1 MILKSVGTSLLWMT
15 VSLIHSGEI
24 MSMLIKS
31 VRIEMK
37 FDLKLLV
44 AGGSAVDRAPI
55 CQSWD
60 LAGMK
65 FPAVETESRAM
76 AIATLE
82 TDRFDAVLILWSL
95 TDSNSLSLLQALRDH
110 PKAPAIVMLMA
121 ESNQRQGWEWLEQGA
136 GEYLAHDEITPDWLC
151 QKIWS
156 AVRLTRALHGGRSM
170 NLQIEQVLE
179 DNGRL
184 NQVVQDTEKVR
195 NRVVMSLGRNQHQL
209 HTLQRLT
216 NLLNQQLTNL
226 PGLFQTMIDEICA
239 VIPDGQ
245 FGAIALHNPN
255 NSNSLLFS
263 PKKNLNLVAT
273 TGLVRSGFNIEQTF
287 DLENGAIGQVFSTG
301 KSAILRSVN
310 LALNNT
316 QLPDDQLAI
325 QTVPSALCVVAIESP
340 QAGRIGVLALGNW
353 DDGAAFDEEDL
364 RLLIAFSEQ
373 AAIAI
378 DNAKLINALEER
390 EERLALQNT
399 LLSQQNQELESQRQ
413 QNQNQNLKLREAAQ
427 VKSHFLATMSHELRT
442 PMNAIIG
449 FSQLLQRQK
458 LNEFQLDM
466 VGRIFNNGKNLLG
479 LINDILTL
487 SKIEA
492 GRLDMKLEKINL
504 SSLLNV
510 TIDELRSL
518 SEQKGINL
526 VMQAELSNNII
537 VTDRTRL
544 RQVIVNLLSN
554 AVKFTDAGSVTVE
567 AKQVGEDRITIIVR
581 DTGIGIEPE
590 NISYIFEEFRQID
603 QSTTRRHSG
612 TGLGLA
618 ITKWLIQMMGGHITV
633 TSQLGKGSAFRIDLP
648 RIAIFKPAAPPSQAS
663 LPQPKV
669 DPVVLPMIS
678 PSPHFRM

>member
-1 MILKSVGTSLLWMT
+1 
-15 VSLIHSGEI
+15 
-24 MSMLIKS
+24 
-31 VRIEMK
+31 
-37 FDLKLLV
+37 
-44 AGGSAVDRAPI
+44 
-55 CQSWD
+55 
-60 LAGMK
+60 
-65 FPAVETESRAM
+65 
-76 AIATLE
+76 
-82 TDRFDAVLILWSL
+82 
-95 TDSNSLSLLQALRDH
+95 
-110 PKAPAIVMLMA
+110 
-121 ESNQRQGWEWLEQGA
+121 
-136 GEYLAHDEITPDWLC
+136 
-151 QKIWS
+151 
-156 AVRLTRALHGGRSM
+156 
-170 NLQIEQVLE
+170 
-179 DNGRL
+179 
-184 NQVVQDTEKVR
+184 
-195 NRVVMSLGRNQHQL
+195 
-209 HTLQRLT
+209 
-216 NLLNQQLTNL
+216 
-226 PGLFQTMIDEICA
+226 
-239 VIPDGQ
+239 
-245 FGAIALHNPN
+245 
-255 NSNSLLFS
+255 
-263 PKKNLNLVAT
+263 
-273 TGLVRSGFNIEQTF
+273 
-287 DLENGAIGQVFSTG
+287 
-301 KSAILRSVN
+301 
-310 LALNNT
+310 
-316 QLPDDQLAI
+316 
-325 QTVPSALCVVAIESP
+325 VVAIESP

-353 DDGAAFDEEDL
+353 EDEAAFDEEDL
-364 RLLIAFSEQ
+364 RLLMAFSEQ

-390 EERLALQNT
+390 EERLAFQNT

-413 QNQNQNLKLREAAQ
+413 QIQIQNLKLREAAQ

-492 GRLDMKLEKINL
+492 GRLDMKLEKLNL

-518 SEQKGINL
+518 SEQKGIIL
-526 VMQAELSNNII
+526 VMQSQLSNNII

-554 AVKFTDAGSVTVE
+554 AVKFTDSGSVRVE
-567 AKQVGEDRITIIVR
+567 VNQVGEDRITIIVR

-590 NISYIFEEFRQID
+590 NIPYIFEEFRQID

-612 TGLGLA
+612 SGLGLA

-648 RIAIFKPAAPPSQAS
+648 RIAIVKPATPPPSQAS

-678 PSPHFRM
+678 PSPPF

>member
-1 MILKSVGTSLLWMT
+1 
-15 VSLIHSGEI
+15 
-24 MSMLIKS
+24 
-31 VRIEMK
+31 MK
-37 FDLKLLV
+37 FEIKLLV
-44 AGGSAVDRAPI
+44 AGGHTVDRALI

-60 LAGMK
+60 LAGMN

-76 AIATLE
+76 TIATLE
-82 TDRFDAVLILWSL
+82 TDRFDAVLVLWSL
-95 TDSNSLSLLQALRDH
+95 TDGNSLSLLEALRDH
-110 PKAPAIVMLMA
+110 PKAPAIVMMMA

-136 GEYLAHDEITPDWLC
+136 GEYLAYDEITPDLLY

-179 DNGRL
+179 ENDRL

-195 NRVVMSLGRNQHQL
+195 NRVVMSLGRNQQQL
-209 HTLQRLT
+209 NTLQRLT
-216 NLLNQQLTNL
+216 NLLNQRLTNL
-226 PGLFQTMIDEICA
+226 PGLFQTVIDEMCA
-239 VIPDGQ
+239 AIPDGQ

-255 NSNSLLFS
+255 VSNRPLLS
-263 PKKNLNLVAT
+263 PQKNLNLVAT
-273 TGLVRSGFNIEQTF
+273 TGLVRSGFNIESTF
-287 DLENGAIGQVFSTG
+287 DLENGAIGQIFSTG
-301 KSAILRSVN
+301 KSAILRSAD
-310 LALNNT
+310 LALNNI
-316 QLPDDQLAI
+316 QLADDQLAI

-340 QAGRIGVLALGNW
+340 QAGRIGVLVLGHW
-353 DDGAAFDEEDL
+353 EDGAAFDEEDL

-390 EERLALQNT
+390 EERLAFQNT
-399 LLSQQNQELESQRQ
+399 LLSQHNQELENQRQ
-413 QNQNQNLKLREAAQ
+413 QIQTQNLKLREAAQ

-466 VGRIFNNGKNLLG
+466 VGRIFNNGKNLLA
-479 LINDILTL
+479 LINDILDL

-492 GRLDMKLEKINL
+492 GRLDMRLEKINL
-504 SSLLNV
+504 SSLLKV

-526 VMQAELSNNII
+526 VMQTELSNNII

-554 AVKFTDAGSVTVE
+554 AVKFTDSGSVTVE
-567 AKQVGEDRITIIVR
+567 VQQVGEDRIIIIVR

-590 NISYIFEEFRQID
+590 NIPYIFQEFRQIY
-603 QSTTRRHSG
+603 QSTTHRHSG

-633 TSQLGKGSAFRIDLP
+633 TSQPGKGSVFRIDLP
-648 RIAIFKPAAPPSQAS
+648 RIAIVKSTTPSPSQAS

-678 PSPHFRM
+678 PSPPL

>member
-1 MILKSVGTSLLWMT
+1 
-15 VSLIHSGEI
+15 
-24 MSMLIKS
+24 
-31 VRIEMK
+31 MK

-44 AGGSAVDRAPI
+44 AGGSTVHRALI
-55 CQSWD
+55 CQSWN
-60 LAGMK
+60 LAGRN

-82 TDRFDAVLILWSL
+82 ADRFDAVLILWSL
-95 TDSNSLSLLQALRDH
+95 TDGNSLSLLKALRDH
-110 PKAPAIVMLMA
+110 PKAPAIVMVMA
-121 ESNQRQGWEWLEQGA
+121 ESDPRQGWEWLEQGA
-136 GEYLAHDEITPDWLC
+136 GEYIAYDEITPDLLG
-151 QKIWS
+151 QKIWN
-156 AVRLTRALHGGRSM
+156 ALRLTRALHGGRSM
-170 NLQIEQVLE
+170 NLQIEQILK

-226 PGLFQTMIDEICA
+226 PGLFQTMIDEVCA
-239 VIPDGQ
+239 AIPDSQ
-245 FGAIALHNPN
+245 FGAIGLHNPN
-255 NSNSLLFS
+255 DSNRLLLS
-263 PKKNLNLVAT
+263 PQILSPQKNLNLVAT
-273 TGLVRSGFNIEQTF
+273 TGLVRSGFNIESTF
-287 DLENGAIGQVFSTG
+287 DLENGAIGRVFSTG
-301 KSAILRSVN
+301 KSAVFRSADLVPN
-310 LALNNT
+310 NNQLAE
-316 QLPDDQLAI
+316 DQLI
-325 QTVPSALCVVAIESP
+325 IETVPSALCVVAIESP

-353 DDGAAFDEEDL
+353 EDEAAFDEEDL
-364 RLLIAFSEQ
+364 RLLMAFSEQ

-390 EERLALQNT
+390 EERLAFQNKV
-399 LLSQQNQELESQRQ
+399 LSQQNQELESQRQ
-413 QNQNQNLKLREAAQ
+413 QIQTQNLKLREAAQ

-458 LNEFQLDM
+458 LNELQLDM
-466 VGRIFNNGKNLLG
+466 VGRIFNNGKNLLA
-479 LINDILTL
+479 LINDILDL

-492 GRLDMKLEKINL
+492 GRLDMRLEKINL
-504 SSLLNV
+504 LSLLKV

-554 AVKFTDAGSVTVE
+554 AVKFTDRGSITVE
-567 AKQVGEDRITIIVR
+567 VQQVGEDRIIIIVR

-590 NISYIFEEFRQID
+590 NIPYIFQEFRQIY
-603 QSTTRRHSG
+603 QSTTHRHSG

-633 TSQLGKGSAFRIDLP
+633 TSQPGKGSVFKIDLP
-648 RIAIFKPAAPPSQAS
+648 RIAIVKPATPPPSPVS

-669 DPVVLPMIS
+669 DPIVLPMIS
-678 PSPHFRM
+678 PNPPL

>member
-1 MILKSVGTSLLWMT
+1 
-15 VSLIHSGEI
+15 
-24 MSMLIKS
+24 
-31 VRIEMK
+31 MK

-44 AGGSAVDRAPI
+44 AGGSTVDRALI

-60 LAGMK
+60 LAGMN

-82 TDRFDAVLILWSL
+82 ADCFDAVLVLWSL
-95 TDSNSLSLLQALRDH
+95 TDGNSLSLLEALRDH
-110 PKAPAIVMLMA
+110 PKAPAMVMVMA
-121 ESNQRQGWEWLEQGA
+121 ESNQRQGWKWLEQGA
-136 GEYLAHDEITPDWLC
+136 GEYLAYNEITPDLLC

-156 AVRLTRALHGGRSM
+156 ALRLTRALHSGRSI

-179 DNGRL
+179 DNDRL

-195 NRVVMSLGRNQHQL
+195 NRVVMSLGRNQQQL

-216 NLLNQQLTNL
+216 NLLNQRLTNL

-239 VIPDGQ
+239 AIPDSQ

-255 NSNSLLFS
+255 DSNSPLFS
-263 PKKNLNLVAT
+263 PQKNLNLAAT
-273 TGLVRSGFNIEQTF
+273 TGLVRSRFNIESTF
-287 DLENGAIGQVFSTG
+287 DLENGAIGQIFSTG
-301 KSAILRSVN
+301 KSAIVRSAD
-310 LALNNT
+310 LPLNNI
-316 QLPDDQLAI
+316 QLADNQLAI
-325 QTVPSALCVVAIESP
+325 QAVPSALCVVAIESP
-340 QAGRIGVLALGNW
+340 QAGRIGVLVLGNW
-353 DDGAAFDEEDL
+353 DDRAAFDEEDL

-390 EERLALQNT
+390 EKRLAFQNA

-413 QNQNQNLKLREAAQ
+413 QIHIQNLKLREAAQ

-449 FSQLLQRQK
+449 FSQFLQRQK

-466 VGRIFNNGKNLLG
+466 VGRIFNNGKNLLA
-479 LINDILTL
+479 LINDILDL

-504 SSLLNV
+504 SSLLKV

-526 VMQAELSNNII
+526 VMQVELSNNII

-554 AVKFTDAGSVTVE
+554 AVKFTDSGSVTVE
-567 AKQVGEDRITIIVR
+567 AQQVGEDRITIIVR

-590 NISYIFEEFRQID
+590 NIPYIFQEFRQIY
-603 QSTTRRHSG
+603 QSTTHRHSG

-618 ITKWLIQMMGGHITV
+618 ITKWLIQMMGGHIMV
-633 TSQLGKGSAFRIDLP
+633 TSQLGKGSVFRIDLP
-648 RIAIFKPAAPPSQAS
+648 RIAIVKSPTQPPSQAS

-669 DPVVLPMIS
+669 DPIVLPMIS
-678 PSPHFRM
+678 PSPPF

>member
-1 MILKSVGTSLLWMT
+1 
-15 VSLIHSGEI
+15 
-24 MSMLIKS
+24 
-31 VRIEMK
+31 MK

-44 AGGSAVDRAPI
+44 AGGSNVDRALI

-60 LAGMK
+60 LAGMN
-65 FPAVETESRAM
+65 FPAVETESRSM

-82 TDRFDAVLILWSL
+82 TDRFDAVLILESL
-95 TDSNSLSLLQALRDH
+95 TDGNSLSLLEALRDQ
-110 PKAPAIVMLMA
+110 PKAPAVVMLMA
-121 ESNQRQGWEWLEQGA
+121 ESNQRKGWEWLEQGA
-136 GEYLAHDEITPDWLC
+136 GEYLAHDEITPDLLC

-179 DNGRL
+179 DNSRL

-195 NRVVMSLGRNQHQL
+195 NRVVMSLGRNQQQL
-209 HTLQRLT
+209 RTLQRLT
-216 NLLNQQLTNL
+216 NLLNQRLTNL
-226 PGLFQTMIDEICA
+226 PGLFQTMIDEVCA
-239 VIPDGQ
+239 AIPDGQ
-245 FGAIALHNPN
+245 FGAIALHNSN
-255 NSNSLLFS
+255 DNSGPLFS
-263 PKKNLNLVAT
+263 PPKNLNLVAT
-273 TGLVRSGFNIEQTF
+273 TGLARSDFDIERTF

-301 KSAILRSVN
+301 KSAVLRSAD
-310 LALNNT
+310 LALHK
-316 QLPDDQLAI
+316 PQLAGKP
-325 QTVPSALCVVAIESP
+325 QLGGEQLAGEQLAGKQSPLETAPSALCVVAIESP
-340 QAGRIGVLALGNW
+340 QAGRIGVLVLGNW
-353 DDGAAFDEEDL
+353 EDGDAFNEEDL

-390 EERLALQNT
+390 EERLAFQNT

-413 QNQNQNLKLREAAQ
+413 QIQTQNLKLREAAQ
-427 VKSHFLATMSHELRT
+427 LKSHFLATMSHELRT

-466 VGRIFNNGKNLLG
+466 VGRIFNNGNNLLA
-479 LINDILTL
+479 LINDILYL

-492 GRLDMKLEKINL
+492 GHLDMKLEKLNL

-510 TIDELRSL
+510 TIAELRSL
-518 SEQKGINL
+518 SEQKGIDL
-526 VMQAELSNNII
+526 VMQAQLSNDII

-544 RQVIVNLLSN
+544 RQIIVNLISN
-554 AVKFTDAGSVTVE
+554 ALKFTDSGSVTIE
-567 AKQVGEDRITIIVR
+567 AKQVGDDRITIIVR

-590 NISYIFEEFRQID
+590 NIPYIFEEFRQID

-618 ITKWLIQMMGGHITV
+618 ITKRLIQMMSGYITV
-633 TSQLGKGSAFRIDLP
+633 TSQPGKGSAFRIDLP
-648 RIAIFKPAAPPSQAS
+648 RIAIVKSGTQPPSQAS

-669 DPVVLPMIS
+669 DPAVLPMIS
-678 PSPHFRM
+678 PSPPF

>member
-1 MILKSVGTSLLWMT
+1 
-15 VSLIHSGEI
+15 
-24 MSMLIKS
+24 
-31 VRIEMK
+31 MK

-44 AGGSAVDRAPI
+44 AGGSNVDRALI

-60 LAGMK
+60 LAGMN

-82 TDRFDAVLILWSL
+82 TDRFDAVLILASL
-95 TDSNSLSLLQALRDH
+95 TDGNSLSLLEALRDQ
-110 PKAPAIVMLMA
+110 PKAPAVVMLMA
-121 ESNQRQGWEWLEQGA
+121 ESNQRKGWEWLEQGA
-136 GEYLAHDEITPDWLC
+136 GEYLAHDEITPDLLC

-179 DNGRL
+179 DNSRL

-195 NRVVMSLGRNQHQL
+195 NRVVMSLGRNQQQL
-209 HTLQRLT
+209 RTLQRLT
-216 NLLNQQLTNL
+216 NLLNQRLTNL
-226 PGLFQTMIDEICA
+226 PGLFQAMIDEVCA
-239 VIPDGQ
+239 AIPDGQ
-245 FGAIALHNPN
+245 FGAIALHNSN
-255 NSNSLLFS
+255 DNSSPLFS
-263 PKKNLNLVAT
+263 PPKNLNLVAT
-273 TGLVRSGFNIEQTF
+273 TGLARSGFNIEQTF

-301 KSAILRSVN
+301 KSAILRSAD
-310 LALNNT
+310 LALGK
-316 QLPDDQLAI
+316 QKLAGDQLADDQSPI
-325 QTVPSALCVVAIESP
+325 EVAPSALCVVAIESP
-340 QAGRIGVLALGNW
+340 QAGRIGVLVLGNW
-353 DDGAAFDEEDL
+353 EDEAAFDEEDL

-390 EERLALQNT
+390 EERLAFQNT

-413 QNQNQNLKLREAAQ
+413 QIQTQNLKLREAAQ
-427 VKSHFLATMSHELRT
+427 LKSHFLATMSHELRT

-466 VGRIFNNGKNLLG
+466 VGRIFNNGNNLLA
-479 LINDILTL
+479 LINDILYL

-492 GRLDMKLEKINL
+492 GHLDMKLEKLNL
-504 SSLLNV
+504 SSLLTV
-510 TIDELRSL
+510 TIAELRSL
-518 SEQKGINL
+518 SEQKGIDL
-526 VMQAELSNNII
+526 MMQAQLNDDII

-544 RQVIVNLLSN
+544 RQIIINLISN
-554 AVKFTDAGSVTVE
+554 ALKFTDSGSVTVE
-567 AKQVGEDRITIIVR
+567 AKQVGDDRITIIVR

-590 NISYIFEEFRQID
+590 NIPYIFEEFRQID
-603 QSTTRRHSG
+603 QSTTRRHAG

-618 ITKWLIQMMGGHITV
+618 ITKRLILMMSGYITL
-633 TSQLGKGSAFRIDLP
+633 TSQPGKGSAFRIDLP
-648 RIAIFKPAAPPSQAS
+648 RIAIVKSGTPPPSQTS

-669 DPVVLPMIS
+669 DPAVLPMIS
-678 PSPHFRM
+678 PSPPF

>member
-1 MILKSVGTSLLWMT
+1 
-15 VSLIHSGEI
+15 
-24 MSMLIKS
+24 
-31 VRIEMK
+31 MK

-44 AGGSAVDRAPI
+44 AGGSTVDRALI
-55 CQSWD
+55 CQSWN
-60 LAGMK
+60 LAGMN
-65 FPAVETESRAM
+65 FPAIETESRAM

-82 TDRFDAVLILWSL
+82 TDRFDAVLILASL
-95 TDSNSLSLLQALRDH
+95 TDGNSSSLLEALRDQ
-110 PKAPAIVMLMA
+110 PKAPAVVMLMA

-136 GEYLAHDEITPDWLC
+136 GEYLAHDEITPDLLC

-170 NLQIEQVLE
+170 NLQIEQILK

-195 NRVVMSLGRNQHQL
+195 NRVVMSLGRNQQQL

-216 NLLNQQLTNL
+216 NLLNQRLTNL
-226 PGLFQTMIDEICA
+226 PGLFQTMIDEVCA
-239 VIPDGQ
+239 AIPDGQ

-255 NSNSLLFS
+255 DSNSPLFS
-263 PKKNLNLVAT
+263 PQKNLNLVGT
-273 TGLVRSGFNIEQTF
+273 TGLIRSGFNIEQTF
-287 DLENGAIGQVFSTG
+287 DLKNGAIGQVFNTG
-301 KSAILRSVN
+301 KSAVLRSAD
-310 LALNNT
+310 LALNNK
-316 QLPDDQLAI
+316 LAENQLAVE
-325 QTVPSALCVVAIESP
+325 TAPSALCVVAIESP

-353 DDGAAFDEEDL
+353 DDEAAFDEEDL

-390 EERLALQNT
+390 EERLAFQNT

-413 QNQNQNLKLREAAQ
+413 QIQIQNLKLREAAQ
-427 VKSHFLATMSHELRT
+427 LKSHFLATMSHELRT

-479 LINDILTL
+479 VINDILDL

-492 GRLDMKLEKINL
+492 GRLDMKLEKLNL
-504 SSLLNV
+504 SSLLKV
-510 TIDELRSL
+510 TMDELRSL

-526 VMQAELSNNII
+526 VIQAQLSNDII

-554 AVKFTDAGSVTVE
+554 AVKFTDSGSVTVKV
-567 AKQVGEDRITIIVR
+567 KQVGEDRITITVR

-590 NISYIFEEFRQID
+590 NIPYIFEEFRQID

-648 RIAIFKPAAPPSQAS
+648 RVAIVKPTTPPPSQAS

-669 DPVVLPMIS
+669 APVVLPMIS
-678 PSPHFRM
+678 PNPPF

>member
-1 MILKSVGTSLLWMT
+1 
-15 VSLIHSGEI
+15 
-24 MSMLIKS
+24 
-31 VRIEMK
+31 MK
-37 FDLKLLV
+37 FDIKLLI
-44 AGGSAVDRAPI
+44 AGGSTVDRALI

-60 LAGMK
+60 LAGIN
-65 FPAVETESRAM
+65 FPAVETESQAI

-95 TDSNSLSLLQALRDH
+95 TDGNSLSLLEAMRDH
-110 PKAPAIVMLMA
+110 PKAPAIVMVMA
-121 ESNQRQGWEWLEQGA
+121 ESDQRQGWKWLEQGA
-136 GEYLAHDEITPDWLC
+136 GEYMAYDEITPDLLC

-156 AVRLTRALHGGRSM
+156 ALRLTQALHGGRSM

-179 DNGRL
+179 DNDRL
-184 NQVVQDTEKVR
+184 SQVVQDTEKVR
-195 NRVVMSLGRNQHQL
+195 NRVVMSLGRNQQQL

-216 NLLNQQLTNL
+216 NLLNQRLTNL
-226 PGLFQTMIDEICA
+226 PGLFQTMIDEVCA
-239 VIPDGQ
+239 AIPDSQ

-255 NSNSLLFS
+255 ESTRLLFS
-263 PKKNLNLVAT
+263 PQRTLNLVAT
-273 TGLVRSGFNIEQTF
+273 TGLVRSGVNIESTL
-287 DLENGAIGQVFSTG
+287 DMENGAIGQVFSTG
-301 KSAILRSVN
+301 KSAVLRSADLVLN
-310 LALNNT
+310 KNQLA
-316 QLPDDQLAI
+316 DDQLII
-325 QTVPSALCVVAIESP
+325 QSVPSALCVVAIESP

-353 DDGAAFDEEDL
+353 EDEAAFDEEDL
-364 RLLIAFSEQ
+364 RLLMAFSEQ

-390 EERLALQNT
+390 EERLAFQNT

-413 QNQNQNLKLREAAQ
+413 QIQIQNLKLREAAQ

-492 GRLDMKLEKINL
+492 GRLDMKLEKLNL

-518 SEQKGINL
+518 SEQKGIIL
-526 VMQAELSNNII
+526 VMQSQLSNNII

-554 AVKFTDAGSVTVE
+554 AVKFTDSGSVRVE
-567 AKQVGEDRITIIVR
+567 VNQVGEDRITIIVR

-590 NISYIFEEFRQID
+590 NIPYIFEEFRQID

-612 TGLGLA
+612 SGLGLA

-648 RIAIFKPAAPPSQAS
+648 RIAIVKPATPPPSQAS

-678 PSPHFRM
+678 PSPPL

>member
-1 MILKSVGTSLLWMT
+1 MN
-15 VSLIHSGEI
+15 
-24 MSMLIKS
+24 
-31 VRIEMK
+31 
-37 FDLKLLV
+37 
-44 AGGSAVDRAPI
+44 
-55 CQSWD
+55 
-60 LAGMK
+60 

-82 TDRFDAVLILWSL
+82 ADCFDAVLVLWSL
-95 TDSNSLSLLQALRDH
+95 TDGNSLSLLEALRDH
-110 PKAPAIVMLMA
+110 PKAPAMVMVMA
-121 ESNQRQGWEWLEQGA
+121 ESNQRQGWKWLEQGA
-136 GEYLAHDEITPDWLC
+136 GEYLAYNEITPDLLC

-156 AVRLTRALHGGRSM
+156 ALRLTRALHSGRSI

-179 DNGRL
+179 DNDRL

-195 NRVVMSLGRNQHQL
+195 NRVVMSLGRNQQQL

-216 NLLNQQLTNL
+216 NLLNQRLTNL

-239 VIPDGQ
+239 AIPDSQ

-255 NSNSLLFS
+255 DSNSPLFS
-263 PKKNLNLVAT
+263 PQKNLNLAAT
-273 TGLVRSGFNIEQTF
+273 TGLVRSRFNIESTF
-287 DLENGAIGQVFSTG
+287 DLENGAIGQIFSTG
-301 KSAILRSVN
+301 KSAIVRSAD
-310 LALNNT
+310 LPLNNI
-316 QLPDDQLAI
+316 QLADNQLAI
-325 QTVPSALCVVAIESP
+325 QAVPSALCVVAIESP
-340 QAGRIGVLALGNW
+340 QAGRIGVLVLGNW
-353 DDGAAFDEEDL
+353 DDRAAFDEEDL

-390 EERLALQNT
+390 EKRLAFQNA

-413 QNQNQNLKLREAAQ
+413 QIHIQNLKLREAAQ

-449 FSQLLQRQK
+449 FSQFLQRQK

-466 VGRIFNNGKNLLG
+466 VGRIFNNGKNLLA
-479 LINDILTL
+479 LINDILDL

-504 SSLLNV
+504 SSLLKV

-526 VMQAELSNNII
+526 VMQVELINNII

-554 AVKFTDAGSVTVE
+554 AVKFTDSGSVTVE
-567 AKQVGEDRITIIVR
+567 AQQVGEDRITIIVR

-590 NISYIFEEFRQID
+590 NIPYIFQEFRQIY
-603 QSTTRRHSG
+603 QSTTHRHSG

-618 ITKWLIQMMGGHITV
+618 ITKWLIQMMGGHIMV
-633 TSQLGKGSAFRIDLP
+633 TSQLGKGSVFRIDLP
-648 RIAIFKPAAPPSQAS
+648 RIAIVKSPTQPPSQAS

-669 DPVVLPMIS
+669 DPIVLPMIS
-678 PSPHFRM
+678 PSPPF

>member
-1 MILKSVGTSLLWMT
+1 
-15 VSLIHSGEI
+15 
-24 MSMLIKS
+24 
-31 VRIEMK
+31 MK

-44 AGGSAVDRAPI
+44 AGGSTVDRALI
-55 CQSWD
+55 CQSWN
-60 LAGMK
+60 LAGMN
-65 FPAVETESRAM
+65 FPAIETESRAM

-82 TDRFDAVLILWSL
+82 TDRFDAVLILASL
-95 TDSNSLSLLQALRDH
+95 TDGNSSSLLEALRDQ
-110 PKAPAIVMLMA
+110 PKAPAVVMLMA

-136 GEYLAHDEITPDWLC
+136 GEYLAHDEITPDLLC

-170 NLQIEQVLE
+170 NLQIEQILK

-195 NRVVMSLGRNQHQL
+195 NRVVMSLGRNQQQL

-216 NLLNQQLTNL
+216 NLLNQRLTNL
-226 PGLFQTMIDEICA
+226 PGLFQTMIDEVCA
-239 VIPDGQ
+239 AIPDGQ

-255 NSNSLLFS
+255 DSNSPLFS
-263 PKKNLNLVAT
+263 LQKNLNLVGT
-273 TGLVRSGFNIEQTF
+273 TGLIRSGFNIEQTF
-287 DLENGAIGQVFSTG
+287 DLKNGAIGQVFNTG
-301 KSAILRSVN
+301 KSAVLRSAD
-310 LALNNT
+310 LALNNK
-316 QLPDDQLAI
+316 LAENQLAVE
-325 QTVPSALCVVAIESP
+325 TAPSALCVVAIESP

-353 DDGAAFDEEDL
+353 DDEAAFDEEDL

-390 EERLALQNT
+390 EERLAFQNT

-413 QNQNQNLKLREAAQ
+413 QIQIQNLKLREAAQ
-427 VKSHFLATMSHELRT
+427 LKSHFLATMSHELRT

-479 LINDILTL
+479 VINDILDL
-487 SKIEA
+487 SKIEV
-492 GRLDMKLEKINL
+492 GRLDMKLEKLNL
-504 SSLLNV
+504 SSLLKV
-510 TIDELRSL
+510 TMDELRSL

-526 VMQAELSNNII
+526 VIQAQLSNDII

-554 AVKFTDAGSVTVE
+554 AVKFTDSGSVTVK
-567 AKQVGEDRITIIVR
+567 AKQVGEDRITITVR

-590 NISYIFEEFRQID
+590 NIPYIFEEFRQID

-648 RIAIFKPAAPPSQAS
+648 RVAIVKPTTPPPSQAS

-669 DPVVLPMIS
+669 APVVLPMIS
-678 PSPHFRM
+678 PNPPF

>member
-1 MILKSVGTSLLWMT
+1 
-15 VSLIHSGEI
+15 
-24 MSMLIKS
+24 
-31 VRIEMK
+31 MK
-37 FDLKLLV
+37 FDIKLLI
-44 AGGSAVDRAPI
+44 AGGSTVNRALI

-60 LAGMK
+60 LAGIN
-65 FPAVETESRAM
+65 FPAVETESQAI

-95 TDSNSLSLLQALRDH
+95 TDGNSLSLLEALRDH
-110 PKAPAIVMLMA
+110 PKAPAIVMVMA
-121 ESNQRQGWEWLEQGA
+121 ESDQRQGWKWLEQGA
-136 GEYLAHDEITPDWLC
+136 GEYVVYDEITPDLLR

-156 AVRLTRALHGGRSM
+156 ALRLTRALHGGRSM

-179 DNGRL
+179 DNDRL
-184 NQVVQDTEKVR
+184 SQVVQDTEKVR
-195 NRVVMSLGRNQHQL
+195 NRVVMSLGRNQQQL

-216 NLLNQQLTNL
+216 NLLNQRLTNL
-226 PGLFQTMIDEICA
+226 PGLFQTMIDGVCA
-239 VIPDGQ
+239 AIPDSQ

-255 NSNSLLFS
+255 DSTRLLFS
-263 PKKNLNLVAT
+263 PQKNLNLVAT
-273 TGLVRSGFNIEQTF
+273 TGLVRSGFSIESTF

-301 KSAILRSVN
+301 KSAVLRSADLVLN
-310 LALNNT
+310 KNQLA
-316 QLPDDQLAI
+316 DDQLII

-353 DDGAAFDEEDL
+353 EDEAAFDEEDL
-364 RLLIAFSEQ
+364 RLLMAFSEQ

-378 DNAKLINALEER
+378 DNAKLINALEKR
-390 EERLALQNT
+390 EERLAFQNT
-399 LLSQQNQELESQRQ
+399 LLSQQNQEMESQRQ
-413 QNQNQNLKLREAAQ
+413 QIQIQNLKLREAAQ

-449 FSQLLQRQK
+449 FSQILQRQK

-492 GRLDMKLEKINL
+492 GRLDMKLEKLNL

-518 SEQKGINL
+518 SEQKGIIL
-526 VMQAELSNNII
+526 VMQSQLSNNII

-554 AVKFTDAGSVTVE
+554 AVKFTDSGSVRVE
-567 AKQVGEDRITIIVR
+567 VNQVGEDRITIIVR
-581 DTGIGIEPE
+581 DTGIGIEAE
-590 NISYIFEEFRQID
+590 NIPYIFEEFRQID

-612 TGLGLA
+612 SGLGLA

-648 RIAIFKPAAPPSQAS
+648 RIAIVKPDTPQPSQAS

-678 PSPHFRM
+678 PSPPF

>member
-1 MILKSVGTSLLWMT
+1 
-15 VSLIHSGEI
+15 
-24 MSMLIKS
+24 
-31 VRIEMK
+31 MK

-44 AGGSAVDRAPI
+44 AGGSTVDRALI
-55 CQSWD
+55 CQSWN
-60 LAGMK
+60 LAGMN
-65 FPAVETESRAM
+65 FPAIETESRAM

-82 TDRFDAVLILWSL
+82 TDRFDAVLILASL
-95 TDSNSLSLLQALRDH
+95 TDGNSSSLLEALRDQ
-110 PKAPAIVMLMA
+110 PKAPAVVMLMA

-136 GEYLAHDEITPDWLC
+136 GEYLAHDEITPDLLC

-170 NLQIEQVLE
+170 NLQIEQILK

-195 NRVVMSLGRNQHQL
+195 NRVVMSLGRNQQQL

-216 NLLNQQLTNL
+216 NLLNQRLTNL
-226 PGLFQTMIDEICA
+226 PGLFQTMIDEVCA
-239 VIPDGQ
+239 AIPDGQ

-255 NSNSLLFS
+255 DSNSPLFS
-263 PKKNLNLVAT
+263 LQKNLNLVGT
-273 TGLVRSGFNIEQTF
+273 TGLIRSGFNIEQTF
-287 DLENGAIGQVFSTG
+287 DLKNGAIGQVFNTG
-301 KSAILRSVN
+301 KSAVLRSAD
-310 LALNNT
+310 LALNNK
-316 QLPDDQLAI
+316 LAENQLAVE
-325 QTVPSALCVVAIESP
+325 TAPSALCVVAIESP

-353 DDGAAFDEEDL
+353 DDEAAFDEEDL

-390 EERLALQNT
+390 EERLAFQNT

-413 QNQNQNLKLREAAQ
+413 QIQIQNLKLREAAQ
-427 VKSHFLATMSHELRT
+427 LKSHFLATMSHELRT

-479 LINDILTL
+479 VINDILDL

-492 GRLDMKLEKINL
+492 GRLDMKLEKLNL
-504 SSLLNV
+504 SSLLKV
-510 TIDELRSL
+510 TMDELRSL

-526 VMQAELSNNII
+526 VIQAQLSNDII

-554 AVKFTDAGSVTVE
+554 AVKFTDSGSVTVK
-567 AKQVGEDRITIIVR
+567 AKQVGEDRITITVR

-590 NISYIFEEFRQID
+590 NIPYIFEEFRQID

-648 RIAIFKPAAPPSQAS
+648 RVAIVKPTTPPPSQAS

-669 DPVVLPMIS
+669 APVVLPMIS
-678 PSPHFRM
+678 PNPPF

>member
-1 MILKSVGTSLLWMT
+1 
-15 VSLIHSGEI
+15 
-24 MSMLIKS
+24 
-31 VRIEMK
+31 MK

-44 AGGSAVDRAPI
+44 AGGTNVDRALI

-60 LAGMK
+60 LAGMD

-82 TDRFDAVLILWSL
+82 TDRFDAVLILASL
-95 TDSNSLSLLQALRDH
+95 TDGNSLSLLEALRDQ
-110 PKAPAIVMLMA
+110 PKAPAVVMLMA
-121 ESNQRQGWEWLEQGA
+121 ESNQRKGWEWLEQGA
-136 GEYLAHDEITPDWLC
+136 GEYLAHDEITPDLLC

-179 DNGRL
+179 DNSRL

-195 NRVVMSLGRNQHQL
+195 NRVVMSLGRNQQQL
-209 HTLQRLT
+209 RTLQRLT
-216 NLLNQQLTNL
+216 NLLNQRLTNL
-226 PGLFQTMIDEICA
+226 PGLFQAMIDEVCA
-239 VIPDGQ
+239 AIPDGQ
-245 FGAIALHNPN
+245 FGAIALHNSSD
-255 NSNSLLFS
+255 NSGPLFS
-263 PKKNLNLVAT
+263 PPKKLNLVAT
-273 TGLVRSGFNIEQTF
+273 TGLARSGFNIERTF

-301 KSAILRSVN
+301 KSAVLRSVD
-310 LALNNT
+310 LARNNN
-316 QLPDDQLAI
+316 QLPADQLPPEI
-325 QTVPSALCVVAIESP
+325 IPSALCVVAIESP

-353 DDGAAFDEEDL
+353 EDGDAFNEEDL

-390 EERLALQNT
+390 EERLAFQNT

-413 QNQNQNLKLREAAQ
+413 QIQIQNLKLREAAQ
-427 VKSHFLATMSHELRT
+427 LKSHFLATMSHELRT

-466 VGRIFNNGKNLLG
+466 VGRIFNNGKNLLA
-479 LINDILTL
+479 LINDILDL

-492 GRLDMKLEKINL
+492 GRLDMKLEKLNL
-504 SSLLNV
+504 SSLLKV
-510 TIDELRSL
+510 TMDELRSL

-526 VMQAELSNNII
+526 VMQAQLDNDII

-554 AVKFTDAGSVTVE
+554 AVKFTDNGNVTVE

-590 NISYIFEEFRQID
+590 NIPYIFEEFRQID

-648 RIAIFKPAAPPSQAS
+648 RIAIVKSGTLPPSQAS

-669 DPVVLPMIS
+669 DPAVLPMIS
-678 PSPHFRM
+678 PSPPF

>member
-1 MILKSVGTSLLWMT
+1 
-15 VSLIHSGEI
+15 
-24 MSMLIKS
+24 
-31 VRIEMK
+31 MK

-44 AGGSAVDRAPI
+44 AGGSTVDRALI
-55 CQSWD
+55 CQSWN
-60 LAGMK
+60 LAGMN
-65 FPAVETESRAM
+65 FPAIETESRAM

-82 TDRFDAVLILWSL
+82 TDRFDAVLILASL
-95 TDSNSLSLLQALRDH
+95 TDGNSSSLLEALRDQ
-110 PKAPAIVMLMA
+110 PKAPAVVMLMA

-136 GEYLAHDEITPDWLC
+136 GEYLAHDEITPDLLC

-170 NLQIEQVLE
+170 NLQIEQILK

-195 NRVVMSLGRNQHQL
+195 NRVVMSLGRNQQQL

-216 NLLNQQLTNL
+216 NLLNQRLTNL
-226 PGLFQTMIDEICA
+226 PGLFQTMIDEVCA
-239 VIPDGQ
+239 AIPDGQ

-255 NSNSLLFS
+255 DSNSPLFS
-263 PKKNLNLVAT
+263 LQKNLNLVGT
-273 TGLVRSGFNIEQTF
+273 TGLIRSGFNIEQTF
-287 DLENGAIGQVFSTG
+287 DLKNGAIGQVFNTG
-301 KSAILRSVN
+301 KSAVLRSAD
-310 LALNNT
+310 LALNNK
-316 QLPDDQLAI
+316 LAENQLAVE
-325 QTVPSALCVVAIESP
+325 TAPSALCVVAIESP

-353 DDGAAFDEEDL
+353 DDEAAFDEEDL

-390 EERLALQNT
+390 EERLAFQNT

-413 QNQNQNLKLREAAQ
+413 QIQIQNLKLREAAQ
-427 VKSHFLATMSHELRT
+427 LKSHFLATMSHELRT

-479 LINDILTL
+479 VINDILDL

-492 GRLDMKLEKINL
+492 GRLDMKLEKLNL
-504 SSLLNV
+504 SSLLKV
-510 TIDELRSL
+510 TMDELRSL

-526 VMQAELSNNII
+526 VIQAQLSNDII

-554 AVKFTDAGSVTVE
+554 AVKFTDSGSVTVK
-567 AKQVGEDRITIIVR
+567 AKQVGEDRITITVR

-590 NISYIFEEFRQID
+590 NIPYIFEEFRQID

-648 RIAIFKPAAPPSQAS
+648 RVAIVKPTTPPPSQAS

-669 DPVVLPMIS
+669 APIVLPMIS
-678 PSPHFRM
+678 PNPPF